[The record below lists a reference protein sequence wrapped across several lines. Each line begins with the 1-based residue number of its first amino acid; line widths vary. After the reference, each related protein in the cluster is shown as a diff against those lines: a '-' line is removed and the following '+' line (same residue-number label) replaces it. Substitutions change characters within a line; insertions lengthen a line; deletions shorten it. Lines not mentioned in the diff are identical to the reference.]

1 MKLLNPS
8 YTILEQ
14 QEGLAGVYKQIEL
27 AGRTCYK
34 SEDKITDDSA
44 EAFVQRMIDS
54 GHTAMLEHG
63 NVYLYIKHDEQNGVD
78 HGDPYQIGLDI
89 LFCKY
94 GKHNSNFDTHE
105 TFFTT
110 NLRWLIE
117 KYPENWKEIYAYYGR
132 TPDERW
138 PMRRTV
144 KLTTSLHVY
153 KDITRHRTMSFAIE
167 STRFCNYSKGKFGG
181 ELTFIKP
188 VWIPETVDLYYFP
201 LKKAGGEYKWL
212 TNEDCTIEYEDS
224 AANLFKEQLRSVEET
239 YLKLIED
246 GWQAQQAAEVLPQCI
261 KADVVITGFEDDWK
275 HLFNLRAL
283 GTTGAPHPEVKRI
296 FEPIMQEFIN
306 RKWVSYGGLDDKR
319 GTSEPEK

>member
-1 MKLLNPS
+1 MKLINPS

-14 QEGLAGVYKQIEL
+14 QEGLQGIYKQIEL

-34 SEDKITDDSA
+34 SEDKITDESA

-63 NVYLYIKHDEQNGVD
+63 TVYLYFKHDGEGKN
-78 HGDPYQIGLDI
+78 DPFQICFDT

-94 GKHNSNFDTHE
+94 GKWNTNYETHE

-117 KYPENWKEIYAYYGR
+117 QYPNDWKEIYEYYGR
-132 TPDERW
+132 TPDGRW

-153 KDITRHRTMSFAIE
+153 KDVTRHRTMSFAIE
-167 STRFCNYSKGKFGG
+167 STRFCNYSKNKFGN

-188 VWIPETVDLYYFP
+188 VWIPEEVDLYYFP
-201 LKKAGGEYKWL
+201 FTTGGGEYKWL
-212 TNEDCTIEYEDS
+212 TNKDATVEYEDG
-224 AANLFKEQLRSVEET
+224 AANLFAEHLRNVEMT
-239 YLKLIED
+239 YLRLID
-246 GWQAQQAAEVLPQCI
+246 HGWQAQQAAEVLPQCI

-275 HLFNLRAL
+275 HIFNLRAL
-283 GTTGAPHPEVKRI
+283 GTTGEPHPEVKRI
-296 FEPIMQEFIN
+296 FEPIMKDFIE
-306 RKWVSYGGLDDKR
+306 RKWVNYGEQDDKR
-319 GTSEPEK
+319 GPSEPKE

>member
-14 QEGLAGVYKQIEL
+14 QEGLEGIYKQIEL

-34 SEDKITDDSA
+34 SEDKITDKSA
-44 EAFVQRMIDS
+44 EEFVQRMIDS

-63 NVYLYIKHDEQNGVD
+63 TVYLYIKHDGKPEN
-78 HGDPYQIGLDI
+78 DPYEITLDT

-94 GKHNSNFDTHE
+94 ERHNTNYDTHE

-117 KYPENWKEIYAYYGR
+117 KYPENWKKIYEFYGR
-132 TPDERW
+132 TPDDRW

-153 KDITRHRTMSFAIE
+153 KDVTRHRTMSFAIE
-167 STRFCNYSKGKFGG
+167 STRFCNYSKGKFEN
-181 ELTFIKP
+181 ELAFIKP
-188 VWIPETVDLYYFP
+188 VWESSDNP
-201 LKKAGGEYKWL
+201 L
-212 TNEDCTIEYEDS
+212 
-224 AANLFKEQLRSVEET
+224 FVEHLHNVEKT
-239 YLKLIED
+239 YMDLIEQ

-275 HLFNLRAL
+275 HIFDLRAL

-296 FEPIMQEFIN
+296 FEPIMQDFIE
-306 RKWVSYGGLDDKR
+306 RKWVDYGEQDDKR
-319 GTSEPEK
+319 GPSEPKE

>member
-8 YTILEQ
+8 YTIFEQ
-14 QEGLAGVYKQIEL
+14 QDGLKGIYKQIEL

-34 SEDKITDDSA
+34 SEDKITDESA
-44 EAFVQRMIDS
+44 EEFVQRMINS

-63 NVYLYIKHDEQNGVD
+63 SVYLYIKQGKDFSENLKN
-78 HGDPYQIGLDI
+78 DPFSIGLDV

-94 GKHNSNFDTHE
+94 GKHYTNYDTHE

-110 NLRWLIE
+110 NLRWLVE
-117 KYPENWKEIYAYYGR
+117 KYPEDWKKIYDFYGR
-132 TPDERW
+132 NPDNRW

-167 STRFCNYSKGKFGG
+167 STRFCNYSKGKFGN
-181 ELTFIKP
+181 ELTFIPP
-188 VWIPETVDLYYFP
+188 VWLDIKEGQYTWNEYFGPDRVIDTSSPISDQFIAHLIGVEKTYMDL
-201 LKKAGGEYKWL
+201 
-212 TNEDCTIEYEDS
+212 I
-224 AANLFKEQLRSVEET
+224 NL
-239 YLKLIED
+239 
-246 GWQAQQAAEVLPQCI
+246 GWQAQQAAEVLPQCV

-275 HLFNLRAL
+275 HIFNLRAL

-296 FEPIMQEFIN
+296 FEPIMNDFIE
-306 RKWVSYGGLDDKR
+306 RKWLIMENKTNNAINDKKQWR
-319 GTSEPEK
+319 PTQK

>member
-14 QEGLAGVYKQIEL
+14 QEGLTGIYKQIEL

-63 NVYLYIKHDEQNGVD
+63 NVYLYIKHDEQNGID
-78 HGDPYQIGLDI
+78 IGDPYQIGFDI

-181 ELTFIKP
+181 ELTFIPP
-188 VWIPETVDLYYFP
+188 VWLDAKEGQYTWDEYFGP
-201 LKKAGGEYKWL
+201 NRCIDMSSPISDQFIAHLIG
-212 TNEDCTIEYEDS
+212 
-224 AANLFKEQLRSVEET
+224 VEKT
-239 YLKLIED
+239 YLQLID
-246 GWQAQQAAEVLPQCI
+246 LGWQAQQAAEVLPQCV
-261 KADVVITGFEDDWK
+261 KADMVITGFEDDWK

-296 FEPIMQEFIN
+296 FEPIMNDFIQ
-306 RKWVSYGGLDDKR
+306 RKWVSYGDKF
-319 GTSEPEK
+319 GKLKQNEYSASSNDK

>member
-1 MKLLNPS
+1 MKLIDPS

-14 QEGLAGVYKQIEL
+14 GEGLQGVYKQIEL

-34 SEDKITDDSA
+34 SEDKITDESA

-63 NVYLYIKHDEQNGVD
+63 SVYLYIKHNNKEGVD
-78 HGDPYQIGLDI
+78 LGDPFYISFDI

-94 GKHNSNFDTHE
+94 GQHKTNFDTHE

-132 TPDERW
+132 TTDERW

-167 STRFCNYSKGKFGG
+167 STRFCNYSKDKFGN

-188 VWIPETVDLYYFP
+188 CWIPEAYKLIHYPLIKGGVGDYKWVDQSFE
-201 LKKAGGEYKWL
+201 EYKDPA
-212 TNEDCTIEYEDS
+212 TK
-224 AANLFKEQLRSVEET
+224 LFTDQMLFVEER
-239 YLKLIED
+239 YLKLINL
-246 GWQAQQAAEVLPQCI
+246 GWQAQQAAEILPQCI
-261 KADVVITGFEDDWK
+261 KADMVITGFESDWK
-275 HLFNLRAL
+275 HIFNLRAL

-296 FEPIMQEFIN
+296 FEPIMNDFIK
-306 RKWVSYGGLDDKR
+306 RKWVEYNKEN
-319 GTSEPEK
+319 TNKITTNEEQ

>member
-1 MKLLNPS
+1 MKLLDPS

-14 QEGLAGVYKQIEL
+14 QEGLTGIYKQIEL

-63 NVYLYIKHDEQNGVD
+63 TVYLYFKHSGNVED
-78 HGDPYQIGLDI
+78 DPYQISFDT

-94 GKHNSNFDTHE
+94 GKWNTNYNTHE

-117 KYPENWKEIYAYYGR
+117 KYPDNWKEIYAFYGR
-132 TPDERW
+132 TPDDRW

-188 VWIPETVDLYYFP
+188 VWED
-201 LKKAGGEYKWL
+201 AD
-212 TNEDCTIEYEDS
+212 TNAFIGALDVIEESY
-224 AANLFKEQLRSVEET
+224 LR
-239 YLKLIED
+239 LIEE
-246 GWQAQQAAEVLPQCI
+246 GWQAQQAAEILPQCV

-275 HLFNLRAL
+275 HIFDLRAL

-296 FEPIMQEFIN
+296 FEPIMNDFIQ
-306 RKWVSYGGLDDKR
+306 RKWVNYEEQDEYSASSNDKR
-319 GTSEPEK
+319 GPSEPEK

>member
-1 MKLLNPS
+1 MKLLDPS

-14 QEGLAGVYKQIEL
+14 QEGLTGIYKQIEL

-63 NVYLYIKHDEQNGVD
+63 TVYLYFKHNGNVED
-78 HGDPYQIGLDI
+78 DPYQILFDT

-94 GKHNSNFDTHE
+94 GKWNTNYNTHE

-117 KYPENWKEIYAYYGR
+117 KYPENWKEIYAFYGR
-132 TPDERW
+132 TPDDRW

-188 VWIPETVDLYYFP
+188 VWED
-201 LKKAGGEYKWL
+201 AD
-212 TNEDCTIEYEDS
+212 TNAFIGALDVIEESY
-224 AANLFKEQLRSVEET
+224 LR
-239 YLKLIED
+239 LIEE
-246 GWQAQQAAEVLPQCI
+246 GWQAQQAAEILPQCV

-275 HLFNLRAL
+275 HIFDLRAL

-296 FEPIMQEFIN
+296 FEPIMNDFIQ
-306 RKWVSYGGLDDKR
+306 RKWVNYGEQDDKR

>member
-1 MKLLNPS
+1 MKLIDPS

-14 QEGLAGVYKQIEL
+14 QEGLAGIYKQIEL

-63 NVYLYIKHDEQNGVD
+63 TVYLYFKHSGNVED
-78 HGDPYQIGLDI
+78 DPYQILFDT

-94 GKHNSNFDTHE
+94 GKWNTNYNTHE

-117 KYPENWKEIYAYYGR
+117 KYPENWKEIYAFYGR
-132 TPDERW
+132 TPDDRW

-188 VWIPETVDLYYFP
+188 VWED
-201 LKKAGGEYKWL
+201 AD
-212 TNEDCTIEYEDS
+212 TNAFIGALDVIEESY
-224 AANLFKEQLRSVEET
+224 LR
-239 YLKLIED
+239 LIEE
-246 GWQAQQAAEVLPQCI
+246 GWQAQQAAEILPQCV

-275 HLFNLRAL
+275 HIFNLRAL

-296 FEPIMQEFIN
+296 FEPIMNDFIQ
-306 RKWVSYGGLDDKR
+306 RKWVNYGEQDDKR
-319 GTSEPEK
+319 GTSEPKE

>member
-1 MKLLNPS
+1 MKLLDPS

-14 QEGLAGVYKQIEL
+14 QEGLAGIYKQIEL

-63 NVYLYIKHDEQNGVD
+63 TVYLYFKHNGNVED
-78 HGDPYQIGLDI
+78 DPYQILFDT

-94 GKHNSNFDTHE
+94 GKWNTNYNTHE

-117 KYPENWKEIYAYYGR
+117 KYPENWKEIYAFYGR
-132 TPDERW
+132 TPDDRW

-188 VWIPETVDLYYFP
+188 VWED
-201 LKKAGGEYKWL
+201 AN
-212 TNEDCTIEYEDS
+212 TNAFIGALDVIEESY
-224 AANLFKEQLRSVEET
+224 LR
-239 YLKLIED
+239 LIEE
-246 GWQAQQAAEVLPQCI
+246 GWQAQQAAEILPQCV

-275 HLFNLRAL
+275 HIFDLRAL

-296 FEPIMQEFIN
+296 FEPIMNDFIQ
-306 RKWVSYGGLDDKR
+306 RKWVNYGEQDDKR
-319 GTSEPEK
+319 GPSEPEK

>member
-1 MKLLNPS
+1 MKLINPS

-14 QEGLAGVYKQIEL
+14 QEGLQGIYKQIEL

-34 SEDKITDDSA
+34 SEDKITDESA

-63 NVYLYIKHDEQNGVD
+63 TVYLYFKHDGEGKN
-78 HGDPYQIGLDI
+78 DPFQMCFDT

-94 GKHNSNFDTHE
+94 GKWNTNYETHE

-117 KYPENWKEIYAYYGR
+117 QYPNDWKEIYEYYGR
-132 TPDERW
+132 TPDGRW

-153 KDITRHRTMSFAIE
+153 KDVTRHRTMSFAIE
-167 STRFCNYSKGKFGG
+167 STRFCNYSKGKFGN
-181 ELTFIKP
+181 ELTFIPP
-188 VWIPETVDLYYFP
+188 VWLDIKEGQYTWNEYFGP
-201 LKKAGGEYKWL
+201 DRWIDTSSPISDQFIAHL
-212 TNEDCTIEYEDS
+212 I
-224 AANLFKEQLRSVEET
+224 SVEKT
-239 YLKLIED
+239 YMDLINQ
-246 GWQAQQAAEVLPQCI
+246 GWQAQQAAEVLPQCV

-275 HLFNLRAL
+275 HIFNLRAL
-283 GTTGAPHPEVKRI
+283 GTTGEPHPEVKRI
-296 FEPIMQEFIN
+296 FEPIMKDFIE
-306 RKWVSYGGLDDKR
+306 RKWVNYGEQDDKQ
-319 GTSEPEK
+319 GPSEPKE